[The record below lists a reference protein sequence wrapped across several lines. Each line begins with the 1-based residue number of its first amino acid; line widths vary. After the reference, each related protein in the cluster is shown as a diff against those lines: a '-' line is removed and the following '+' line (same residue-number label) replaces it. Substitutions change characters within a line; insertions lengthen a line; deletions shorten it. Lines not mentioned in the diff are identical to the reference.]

1 MKVKGAE
8 SGEETASRQPD
19 GFSRTEPRKERKK
32 RLEVVTSPFWR
43 TKTRN

>member
-19 GFSRTEPRKERKK
+19 GFSRTETTEEEKNKIRGRY
-32 RLEVVTSPFWR
+32 
-43 TKTRN
+43 